1 MELIVKPILTYN
13 IYERKVATSWRSWG
27 GIQTE
32 SDLAEEKMRIE
43 REISDLSAK
52 ADFPLRMLPLTSIRR
67 TEELNNVMDE
77 IESSDV
83 ILLYAAGGEE
93 ELLRKIISHKPSI
106 LFVRHKSGP
115 IYLWYEIA
123 HPILIRRKT
132 DEIAQ
137 PWMEYDD
144 VVVDEYSEVIW
155 RLRAYYGLKNTI
167 GTRVISIGEPG
178 GWGIEE
184 RAVMLACLRWNL
196 DIKVVSY
203 EELSERIRRAK
214 ASRDHIAEAER
225 RAEEYLTKGNVSL
238 KTDRRFFVNAFLLHR
253 IFRDILEEFGAEV
266 ITVRR
271 CMSTIMPVAETT
283 ACLPLSLLN
292 DEGYI
297 AFCESDFVAIPSGI
311 LLHYIS
317 GKPVF
322 LNDPTYPHD
331 GIVTLAHCTAPR
343 RMDGRSLEDVEI
355 LTHFESNYGAAP
367 KVNFRSGQE
376 VTIIIPDFDEELWVG
391 FKGRIL
397 DSPCFRI
404 CRSQVDIRIEGDWRK
419 LLKEMRGFHWMM
431 AYGDYLREIGYALS
445 KMGIKWK
452 VI

>member
-178 GWGIEE
+178 GWG
-184 RAVMLACLRWNL
+184 
-196 DIKVVSY
+196 
-203 EELSERIRRAK
+203 
-214 ASRDHIAEAER
+214 
-225 RAEEYLTKGNVSL
+225 
-238 KTDRRFFVNAFLLHR
+238 
-253 IFRDILEEFGAEV
+253 
-266 ITVRR
+266 
-271 CMSTIMPVAETT
+271 
-283 ACLPLSLLN
+283 
-292 DEGYI
+292 
-297 AFCESDFVAIPSGI
+297 
-311 LLHYIS
+311 
-317 GKPVF
+317 
-322 LNDPTYPHD
+322 
-331 GIVTLAHCTAPR
+331 
-343 RMDGRSLEDVEI
+343 
-355 LTHFESNYGAAP
+355 
-367 KVNFRSGQE
+367 
-376 VTIIIPDFDEELWVG
+376 
-391 FKGRIL
+391 
-397 DSPCFRI
+397 
-404 CRSQVDIRIEGDWRK
+404 
-419 LLKEMRGFHWMM
+419 
-431 AYGDYLREIGYALS
+431 
-445 KMGIKWK
+445 
-452 VI
+452 